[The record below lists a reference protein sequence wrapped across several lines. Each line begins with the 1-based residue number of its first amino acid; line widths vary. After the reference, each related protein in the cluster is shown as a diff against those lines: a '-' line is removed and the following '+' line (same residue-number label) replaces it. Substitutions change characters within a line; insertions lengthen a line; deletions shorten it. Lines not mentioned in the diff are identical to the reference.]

1 MFINHMKKNIS
12 IIGCGAIGSEL
23 ALSVDRMMIENVN
36 ISSFLDI
43 KLENAEILKSKLSNN
58 NPIVFNNFSDYIKSD
73 TFKDVDLVVEAAS
86 QNALTSYLNP
96 IILLK
101 KDILVMSVGAFANPD
116 FFSQVIKNVEKNDI
130 NLYVPSGAIAG
141 IDAIKS
147 VRSSISYVT
156 LTTTKNPN
164 SLKDS
169 PFFKKTNLTA
179 DSIKKRTL
187 IFEGSAIEAVQN
199 FPANVNVAALLGLA
213 GIGVE
218 KTKVNVIA
226 DPSLRINKHEIKV
239 IGKFGELI
247 VRVKNVPSPTNPKTS
262 YLAILSVIE
271 SLRSITTK
279 GVKYGT

>member
-1 MFINHMKKNIS
+1 MKKNIS
-12 IIGCGAIGSEL
+12 IIGCGTIGSEL
-23 ALSVDRMMIENVN
+23 ALSADRMMVENVT
-36 ISSFLDI
+36 ISSLLDI
-43 KLENAEILKSKLSNN
+43 NVQNAEILKSKLSNN
-58 NPIVFNNFSDYIKSD
+58 NPLIFNNFSDYLKSD
-73 TFKDVDLVVEAAS
+73 TFKDVELVVEAAS

-116 FFSQVIKNVEKNDI
+116 FFSQVIKNIEKNDI

-147 VRSSISYVT
+147 VRNSISYVT
-156 LTTTKNPN
+156 LTTTKNPD

-169 PFFKKTNLTA
+169 PFFKKTNLTS
-179 DSIKKRTL
+179 DSVKKRTL

-213 GIGVE
+213 SIGVE

-247 VRVKNVPSPTNPKTS
+247 VRVKNVPSVTNPKTS

-271 SLRSITTK
+271 LLRSITTK
-279 GVKYGT
+279 GIKYGT

>member
-1 MFINHMKKNIS
+1 MKKNIS

-23 ALSVDRMMIENVN
+23 ALSVDRMMMENVT
-36 ISSFLDI
+36 ISSLLDI
-43 KLENAEILKSKLSNN
+43 KLENAENLKSKLTNN
-58 NPIVFNNFSDYIKSD
+58 NPIIFNNFTDYINSD
-73 TFKDVDLVVEAAS
+73 SIKDVDLVVETAS
-86 QNALTSYLNP
+86 QNALIDYLNS

-101 KDILVMSVGAFANPD
+101 KDVLVMSVGGFANPD
-116 FFSQVIKNVEKNDI
+116 FFSQVLKNVEKNDI
-130 NLYVPSGAIAG
+130 NLYLPSGAIAG

-147 VRSSISYVT
+147 VRNSISYVT

-169 PFFKKTNLTA
+169 PFFKKTNLTIG
-179 DSIKKRTL
+179 SIKKRTL

-213 GIGVE
+213 GIGIE

-247 VRVKNVPSPTNPKTS
+247 IRVKNIPSPTNPKTS

-279 GVKYGT
+279 GIKYGT

>member
-1 MFINHMKKNIS
+1 MKKNIS
-12 IIGCGAIGSEL
+12 IIGCGAIGSEV
-23 ALSVDRMMIENVN
+23 ALSVDRMMIGNVI

-58 NPIVFNNFSDYIKSD
+58 NPIVFNNFSEYIKSD
-73 TFKDVDLVVEAAS
+73 TLKDVDLVVEAAS
-86 QNALTSYLNP
+86 QSALTSYLNP

-116 FFSQVIKNVEKNDI
+116 FFSEVIKNVEKNDI

-147 VRSSISYVT
+147 VRNSISYVT
-156 LTTTKNPN
+156 LTTTKNPD

-169 PFFKKTNLTA
+169 PFFKKTNLTL

-213 GIGVE
+213 SIGIE

-247 VRVKNVPSPTNPKTS
+247 VRVKNVPSATNPKTS

-271 SLRSITTK
+271 LLRSITTK
-279 GVKYGT
+279 GIKYGT

>member
-1 MFINHMKKNIS
+1 MKKNIS

-23 ALSVDRMMIENVN
+23 ALSVDRTMIENIT
-36 ISSFLDI
+36 ISSLLDI
-43 KLENAEILKSKLSNN
+43 KLENTEVLKSKLSNN
-58 NPIVFNNFSDYIKSD
+58 NPLVFNNFSDYIKSAS
-73 TFKDVDLVVEAAS
+73 FKDVNLVIEAAS
-86 QNALTSYLNP
+86 QNALTNYLNE

-101 KDILVMSVGAFANPD
+101 KDVLVMSVGAFANAE

-130 NLYVPSGAIAG
+130 NLYLPSGAIAG

-147 VRSSISYVT
+147 VKSSISYVT
-156 LTTTKNPN
+156 LTTTKHPN

-169 PFFKKTNLTA
+169 PFFKKNNIVV

-187 IFEGSAIEAVQN
+187 IFEGSAIEAVEN
-199 FPANVNVAALLGLA
+199 FPANVNVAALLGLT
-213 GIGVE
+213 GIGLE

-247 VRVKNVPSPTNPKTS
+247 IRIKNIPSSSNPKTS

-279 GVKYGT
+279 GIKYGT

>member
-1 MFINHMKKNIS
+1 MKKKIS

-23 ALSVDRMMIENVN
+23 AQHVDSNMAKNVTLLSI
-36 ISSFLDI
+36 LDI
-43 KLENAEILKSKLSNN
+43 RPENAEALKLKLSNN
-58 NPIVFNNFSDYIKSD
+58 SPLLFNNFDDFVKSES
-73 TFKDVDLVVEAAS
+73 FKEVELVIEAAS
-86 QNALTSYLNP
+86 QNAITSYLNQL
-96 IILLK
+96 ISFK
-101 KDILVMSVGAFANPD
+101 KDVLVMSVGAFANSA
-116 FFSQVIKNVEKNDI
+116 FFSEVSRNVESNDI
-130 NLYVPSGAIAG
+130 NIYVPSGAIAG
-141 IDAIKS
+141 IDALKS
-147 VRSSISYVT
+147 VKNSVSYVT

-169 PFFKKTNLTA
+169 PFFKNNNFTV

-226 DPSLRINKHEIKV
+226 DPSIRINKHEIKV

-247 VRVKNVPSPTNPKTS
+247 VRVKNIPSSTNPKTS

-271 SLRSITTK
+271 CLRSITTK
-279 GVKYGT
+279 GLKYGT

>member
-1 MFINHMKKNIS
+1 MKKNIS
-12 IIGCGAIGSEL
+12 IIGCGTIGSEL
-23 ALSVDRMMIENVN
+23 ALSADRMMVENVT

-43 KLENAEILKSKLSNN
+43 NVQNAEILKSKLSNN
-58 NPIVFNNFSDYIKSD
+58 NPLIFNNFSDYLKSD
-73 TFKDVDLVVEAAS
+73 TFKDVDLIVEAAS
-86 QNALTSYLNP
+86 QNALSSYLNP

-101 KDILVMSVGAFANPD
+101 KDVLVMSVGAFANPD
-116 FFSQVIKNVEKNDI
+116 FFSQVIKNIEKNDI

-147 VRSSISYVT
+147 VRNSISSVT
-156 LTTTKNPN
+156 LTTTKNPD

-169 PFFKKTNLTA
+169 PFFKKTNLTS

-213 GIGVE
+213 SIGVE

-247 VRVKNVPSPTNPKTS
+247 VRVKNVPSVTNPKTS

-271 SLRSITTK
+271 LLRSITTK
-279 GVKYGT
+279 GIKYGT

>member
-1 MFINHMKKNIS
+1 MKKNIS
-12 IIGCGAIGSEL
+12 IIGCGTIGSEL
-23 ALSVDRMMIENVN
+23 ALSADRMMVENVT

-43 KLENAEILKSKLSNN
+43 NVQNAEILKSKLSNN
-58 NPIVFNNFSDYIKSD
+58 HPLIFNNFSDYLKSN

-116 FFSQVIKNVEKNDI
+116 FFSQVIKNIEKNDI

-147 VRSSISYVT
+147 VRNSISYVT
-156 LTTTKNPN
+156 LTTTKNPD

-169 PFFKKTNLTA
+169 PFFKKTNLTS

-213 GIGVE
+213 SIGVE

-247 VRVKNVPSPTNPKTS
+247 VRVKNVPSVTNPKTS

-271 SLRSITTK
+271 LLRSITTK
-279 GVKYGT
+279 GIKYGT

>member
-1 MFINHMKKNIS
+1 MKKNIS
-12 IIGCGAIGSEL
+12 IIGCGAIGSEV
-23 ALSVDRMMIENVN
+23 ALSVDRMMIENVT

-73 TFKDVDLVVEAAS
+73 TLKDVDLVVEAAS
-86 QNALTSYLNP
+86 QSALTSYLNP

-116 FFSQVIKNVEKNDI
+116 FFSEVIKNVEKNDI

-147 VRSSISYVT
+147 VRNSISYVT
-156 LTTTKNPN
+156 LTTTKNPD

-169 PFFKKTNLTA
+169 PFFKKTNLTL

-199 FPANVNVAALLGLA
+199 FPANINVAALLGLA
-213 GIGVE
+213 SIGVE

-247 VRVKNVPSPTNPKTS
+247 VRVKNVPSVTNPKTS

-271 SLRSITTK
+271 LLRSITTK
-279 GVKYGT
+279 GIKYGT

>member
-1 MFINHMKKNIS
+1 MKKNIS

-23 ALSVDRMMIENVN
+23 ALSVDRMMIENVT
-36 ISSFLDI
+36 ISSLLDI
-43 KLENAEILKSKLSNN
+43 KLENAEILKSKLSHN
-58 NPIVFNNFSDYIKSD
+58 NPVVFNDFSEYIKSD
-73 TFKDVDLVVEAAS
+73 NLKDVDIVVEAAS
-86 QNALTSYLNP
+86 QNALTSYLNS
-96 IILLK
+96 IIQLK
-101 KDILVMSVGAFANPD
+101 KDVLVMSVGAFANSD

-130 NLYVPSGAIAG
+130 NLYLPSGAIAG

-169 PFFKKTNLTA
+169 PFFKKTNLTI

-187 IFEGSAIEAVQN
+187 IFEGSAVEAVQN

-213 GIGVE
+213 GLGIE

-262 YLAILSVIE
+262 YLAILSIIE

>member
-1 MFINHMKKNIS
+1 MKKNIS

-23 ALSVDRMMIENVN
+23 ALSVDRMMIENVT
-36 ISSFLDI
+36 ISSLLDI
-43 KLENAEILKSKLSNN
+43 KLENAEILKSKLSHN
-58 NPIVFNNFSDYIKSD
+58 NPVVFNDFSEYIKSD
-73 TFKDVDLVVEAAS
+73 NLKDVDIVVEAAS
-86 QNALTSYLNP
+86 QNALTSYLNS
-96 IILLK
+96 IIQLK
-101 KDILVMSVGAFANPD
+101 KDVLVMSVGAFANSD

-130 NLYVPSGAIAG
+130 NLYLPSGAIAG

-169 PFFKKTNLTA
+169 PFFKKTNLTI

-187 IFEGSAIEAVQN
+187 IFEGSAVEAVQN

-213 GIGVE
+213 GIGIE

-262 YLAILSVIE
+262 YLAILSIIE
-271 SLRSITTK
+271 SLRSISTK

>member
-1 MFINHMKKNIS
+1 MKKNIS

-23 ALSVDRMMIENVN
+23 ALSVDRMMIENVT
-36 ISSFLDI
+36 ISSLLDI
-43 KLENAEILKSKLSNN
+43 KHENAEILKSKLSNN
-58 NPIVFNNFSDYIKSD
+58 NPVIFNDFSEYIKSD
-73 TFKDVDLVVEAAS
+73 NFKDVDIVVEAAS
-86 QNALTSYLNP
+86 QNALTSYLNS
-96 IILLK
+96 IISLK
-101 KDILVMSVGAFANPD
+101 KDALVMSIGAFANPE
-116 FFSQVIKNVEKNDI
+116 FFSQIIKNVEKNDI
-130 NLYVPSGAIAG
+130 NLYLPSGAIAG

-156 LTTTKNPN
+156 ITTTKNPN

-169 PFFKKTNLTA
+169 PFFKKTNLTI

-213 GIGVE
+213 GIGIE

>member
-1 MFINHMKKNIS
+1 MKKKIS

-23 ALSVDRMMIENVN
+23 AQHVDSNMAKNVTLLSI
-36 ISSFLDI
+36 LDI
-43 KLENAEILKSKLSNN
+43 RPENAQTLKSKLSNN
-58 NPIVFNNFSDYIKSD
+58 SPLIFNNFADFVKSES
-73 TFKDVDLVVEAAS
+73 FKDVELVIEAAS
-86 QNALTSYLNP
+86 QNAITSYLNQL
-96 IILLK
+96 ISFK
-101 KDILVMSVGAFANPD
+101 KNVLVMSVGAFANSA
-116 FFSQVIKNVEKNDI
+116 FFSEVSRNVESNDI
-130 NLYVPSGAIAG
+130 NIYVPSGAIAG
-141 IDAIKS
+141 IDALKS
-147 VRSSISYVT
+147 VKNSVSYVT

-169 PFFKKTNLTA
+169 PFFKKNNLTV

-199 FPANVNVAALLGLA
+199 FPTNVNVAALLGLA

-226 DPSLRINKHEIKV
+226 DPSIRINKHEIKV

-247 VRVKNVPSPTNPKTS
+247 VRVKNIPSSTNPKTS

-271 SLRSITTK
+271 CLRSITTK
-279 GVKYGT
+279 GLKYGT

>member
-1 MFINHMKKNIS
+1 MKKNIS
-12 IIGCGAIGSEL
+12 IIGCGTIGSEL
-23 ALSVDRMMIENVN
+23 ALSADRMMVENVT

-43 KLENAEILKSKLSNN
+43 NVQNAEILKSKLSNN
-58 NPIVFNNFSDYIKSD
+58 NPLIFNNFSDYLKSD

-116 FFSQVIKNVEKNDI
+116 FFSQVIKNIEKNNI

-147 VRSSISYVT
+147 VRNSISYVT
-156 LTTTKNPN
+156 LTTTKNPD

-169 PFFKKTNLTA
+169 PFFKKTNLTS

-213 GIGVE
+213 SIGVE

-247 VRVKNVPSPTNPKTS
+247 VRVKNIPSVTNPKTS

-271 SLRSITTK
+271 LLRSITTK
-279 GVKYGT
+279 GIKYGT

>member
-169 PFFKKTNLTA
+169 PFFKKTNLTV

-187 IFEGSAIEAVQN
+187 LFEGSAIEAVQN

>member
-1 MFINHMKKNIS
+1 MKKNIS
-12 IIGCGAIGSEL
+12 IIGCGAIGSEV
-23 ALSVDRMMIENVN
+23 ALSVDRMMIGNVI

-43 KLENAEILKSKLSNN
+43 KIENAEILKSKLSNN
-58 NPIVFNNFSDYIKSD
+58 NPMVFNNFSDYIKSN
-73 TFKDVDLVVEAAS
+73 TLKDVDLVVEAAS
-86 QNALTSYLNP
+86 QSALTSYLNP

-116 FFSQVIKNVEKNDI
+116 FFSEVIKNVEKNDI

-147 VRSSISYVT
+147 VRNSISYVT

-169 PFFKKTNLTA
+169 PFFKKTNLTL

-213 GIGVE
+213 SIGVE

-247 VRVKNVPSPTNPKTS
+247 VRVKNVPSATNPKTS

-271 SLRSITTK
+271 LIRSITTK
-279 GVKYGT
+279 GIKYGT

>member
-1 MFINHMKKNIS
+1 MKKNIS

-23 ALSVDRMMIENVN
+23 ALSVDRMMIENVT

-58 NPIVFNNFSDYIKSD
+58 NPIVFNNFSDYIRSD

-116 FFSQVIKNVEKNDI
+116 FFSEVIKNVEKNDI

-169 PFFKKTNLTA
+169 PFFKKNNLTL

-187 IFEGSAIEAVQN
+187 LFEGSAVEAVQN

-247 VRVKNVPSPTNPKTS
+247 VRVKNIPSPNNPKTS

>member
-1 MFINHMKKNIS
+1 MKKNIS

-23 ALSVDRMMIENVN
+23 ALSVDRMMMENVT
-36 ISSFLDI
+36 ISSLLDI
-43 KLENAEILKSKLSNN
+43 KLENAENLKSKLTNN
-58 NPIVFNNFSDYIKSD
+58 NPIIFNNFTDYINSD
-73 TFKDVDLVVEAAS
+73 SIKDVDLVVETAS
-86 QNALTSYLNP
+86 QNALIDYLNS

-101 KDILVMSVGAFANPD
+101 KDVLVMSVGGFANPD
-116 FFSQVIKNVEKNDI
+116 FFSQVLKNVEKNDI
-130 NLYVPSGAIAG
+130 NLYLPSGAIAG

-147 VRSSISYVT
+147 VRNSISYVT

-169 PFFKKTNLTA
+169 PFFKKTNLTI

-213 GIGVE
+213 GIGIE

-247 VRVKNVPSPTNPKTS
+247 VRVKNIPSPTNPKTS

-279 GVKYGT
+279 GIKYGT

>member
-1 MFINHMKKNIS
+1 MKKNIS

-23 ALSVDRMMIENVN
+23 ALSVDRMMIENVT
-36 ISSFLDI
+36 ISSLLDI
-43 KLENAEILKSKLSNN
+43 KHENAEILKSKLSNN
-58 NPIVFNNFSDYIKSD
+58 NPVIFNDFSEYIKSD
-73 TFKDVDLVVEAAS
+73 NFKDVGIVVEAAS
-86 QNALTSYLNP
+86 QNALTSYLNS
-96 IILLK
+96 IISLK
-101 KDILVMSVGAFANPD
+101 KDALVMSVGAFANPE
-116 FFSQVIKNVEKNDI
+116 FFSQIIKNVEKNDT
-130 NLYVPSGAIAG
+130 NLYLPSGAIAG

-156 LTTTKNPN
+156 ITTTKNPN

-169 PFFKKTNLTA
+169 PFFKKTNLTI

-213 GIGVE
+213 GIGIE

>member
-1 MFINHMKKNIS
+1 MKKKIS

-23 ALSVDRMMIENVN
+23 AQHVDSNMTKNVTLLSI
-36 ISSFLDI
+36 LDI
-43 KLENAEILKSKLSNN
+43 RPENAQTLKSKLSNN
-58 NPIVFNNFSDYIKSD
+58 SPLIFNNFADFVKSES
-73 TFKDVDLVVEAAS
+73 FKEVELVIEAAS
-86 QNALTSYLNP
+86 QNAITSYLNQL
-96 IILLK
+96 ISFK
-101 KDILVMSVGAFANPD
+101 KDVLVMSVGAFANSA
-116 FFSQVIKNVEKNDI
+116 FFSEVSRNVESNDI
-130 NLYVPSGAIAG
+130 NIYVPSGAIAG
-141 IDAIKS
+141 IDALKS
-147 VRSSISYVT
+147 VKNSVSYVT

-169 PFFKKTNLTA
+169 PFFKNNNFTV

-213 GIGVE
+213 GIGIE

-226 DPSLRINKHEIKV
+226 DPSIRINKHEIKV

-247 VRVKNVPSPTNPKTS
+247 VRVKNIPSSTNPKTS

-271 SLRSITTK
+271 CLRSITTK
-279 GVKYGT
+279 GFKYGT

>member
-1 MFINHMKKNIS
+1 MKKNIS

-23 ALSVDRMMIENVN
+23 ALSVDRMMIENVT
-36 ISSFLDI
+36 ISSLLDI

-58 NPIVFNNFSDYIKSD
+58 NPLIFHGFSEYIKSD
-73 TFKDVDLVVEAAS
+73 NFKDVDIVVEAAS
-86 QNALTSYLNP
+86 QHALTSYLNS
-96 IILLK
+96 IISMK
-101 KDILVMSVGAFANPD
+101 KDVLVMSVGAFANPE
-116 FFSQVIKNVEKNDI
+116 FFSQIIKNVEKNDI
-130 NLYVPSGAIAG
+130 NLYLPSGAIAG

-156 LTTTKNPN
+156 ITTTKNPN

-169 PFFKKTNLTA
+169 PFFKKTNLKI

-213 GIGVE
+213 GIGIE

-271 SLRSITTK
+271 TLRSITTK

>member
-1 MFINHMKKNIS
+1 MKKNIS

-23 ALSVDRMMIENVN
+23 ALSVDRMMIENVT
-36 ISSFLDI
+36 ISSLLDI
-43 KLENAEILKSKLSNN
+43 KLENAEILKSKLSQN
-58 NPIVFNNFSDYIKSD
+58 NPIVFNDFSEYIKSD
-73 TFKDVDLVVEAAS
+73 NLKDVDIVVEAAS
-86 QNALTSYLNP
+86 QNALTSYLNS
-96 IILLK
+96 IIQLK
-101 KDILVMSVGAFANPD
+101 KDVLVMSVGAFANSE
-116 FFSQVIKNVEKNDI
+116 FFSQVIKNVEKNDV
-130 NLYVPSGAIAG
+130 NLYLPSGAIAG

-169 PFFKKTNLTA
+169 PFFKKTNLTI

-187 IFEGSAIEAVQN
+187 IFEGSAVEAVQN

-213 GIGVE
+213 GIGIE

-262 YLAILSVIE
+262 YLAILSIIE

>member
-1 MFINHMKKNIS
+1 MKKKIS

-23 ALSVDRMMIENVN
+23 AQHVDSNMAKNVTLLSI
-36 ISSFLDI
+36 LDI
-43 KLENAEILKSKLSNN
+43 RPENAQTLKSKLSNN
-58 NPIVFNNFSDYIKSD
+58 SPLIFNNFADFVKSES
-73 TFKDVDLVVEAAS
+73 FKDVELVIEAAS
-86 QNALTSYLNP
+86 QNAITSYLNQL
-96 IILLK
+96 ISFK
-101 KDILVMSVGAFANPD
+101 KDVLVMSVGAFANSA
-116 FFSQVIKNVEKNDI
+116 FFSEVSRNVESNDI
-130 NLYVPSGAIAG
+130 NIYVPSGAIAG
-141 IDAIKS
+141 IDALKS
-147 VRSSISYVT
+147 VKNSVSYVT

-169 PFFKKTNLTA
+169 PFFKKNNLTV

-199 FPANVNVAALLGLA
+199 FPTNVNVAALLGLA

-226 DPSLRINKHEIKV
+226 DPSIRINKHEIKV

-247 VRVKNVPSPTNPKTS
+247 VRVKNIPSSTNPKTS

-271 SLRSITTK
+271 CLRSITSK
-279 GVKYGT
+279 GLKYGT

>member
-1 MFINHMKKNIS
+1 MKKNIS

-23 ALSVDRMMIENVN
+23 ALSVDRMMIENVT
-36 ISSFLDI
+36 ISSLLDI

-58 NPIVFNNFSDYIKSD
+58 NPIVFNDFSEYIKSD
-73 TFKDVDLVVEAAS
+73 NFKNVELVIEAAS
-86 QNALTSYLNP
+86 QNALTSYLNS
-96 IILLK
+96 IIVLK
-101 KDILVMSVGAFANPD
+101 KDLLVMSVGAFANPD
-116 FFSQVIKNVEKNDI
+116 FFSQVIKNVEENDI
-130 NLYVPSGAIAG
+130 NLYLPSGAIAG

-147 VRSSISYVT
+147 VKSSISYVT

-169 PFFKKTNLTA
+169 PFFKKTNLSL
-179 DSIKKRTL
+179 DSLKKRTL

-213 GIGVE
+213 GIGIE

-262 YLAILSVIE
+262 YLAILSIIE
-271 SLRSITTK
+271 SLRSLTTK

>member
-1 MFINHMKKNIS
+1 MKKKIS

-23 ALSVDRMMIENVN
+23 AQHVDSNMAKNVTLLSI
-36 ISSFLDI
+36 LDI
-43 KLENAEILKSKLSNN
+43 RPENAQTLKSKLSNN
-58 NPIVFNNFSDYIKSD
+58 SPLIFNNFADFVKSES
-73 TFKDVDLVVEAAS
+73 FQDVELVIEAAS
-86 QNALTSYLNP
+86 QNAITSYLNQL
-96 IILLK
+96 ISFK
-101 KDILVMSVGAFANPD
+101 KDVLVMSVGAFANSA
-116 FFSQVIKNVEKNDI
+116 FFSEVSRNVESNDI
-130 NLYVPSGAIAG
+130 NIYVPSGAIAG
-141 IDAIKS
+141 IDALKS
-147 VRSSISYVT
+147 VKNSVSYVT

-169 PFFKKTNLTA
+169 PFFKNNNFTV

-199 FPANVNVAALLGLA
+199 FPTNVNVAALLGLA

-226 DPSLRINKHEIKV
+226 DPSIRINKHEIKV

-247 VRVKNVPSPTNPKTS
+247 VRVKNIPSSTNPKTS

-271 SLRSITTK
+271 CLRSITTK
-279 GVKYGT
+279 GLKYGT

>member
-1 MFINHMKKNIS
+1 MKKNIS
-12 IIGCGAIGSEL
+12 IIGCGAIGSEV
-23 ALSVDRMMIENVN
+23 ALSVDRMMIGNVI

-73 TFKDVDLVVEAAS
+73 TLKDVDLVVEAAS
-86 QNALTSYLNP
+86 QSALTSYLNP

-116 FFSQVIKNVEKNDI
+116 FFSEVIKNVEKNDI

-147 VRSSISYVT
+147 VRNSISYVT
-156 LTTTKNPN
+156 LTTTKNPD

-169 PFFKKTNLTA
+169 PFFKKTNLTL

-213 GIGVE
+213 SIGVE

-247 VRVKNVPSPTNPKTS
+247 VRVKNVPSSTNPKTS

-271 SLRSITTK
+271 LLRSITTK
-279 GVKYGT
+279 GIKYGT

>member
-1 MFINHMKKNIS
+1 MKKNIS
-12 IIGCGAIGSEL
+12 IIGCGAIGSEV
-23 ALSVDRMMIENVN
+23 ALSVDRMMIENVT

-73 TFKDVDLVVEAAS
+73 TLKDVDLVVEAAS

-116 FFSQVIKNVEKNDI
+116 FFSEVIKNVEKNDI

-147 VRSSISYVT
+147 VRNSISYVT
-156 LTTTKNPN
+156 LTTTKNPD

-169 PFFKKTNLTA
+169 PFFKKTNLTL

-213 GIGVE
+213 SIGVE

-247 VRVKNVPSPTNPKTS
+247 VRVKNVPSATNPKTS

-271 SLRSITTK
+271 LLRSITTK
-279 GVKYGT
+279 GIKYGT

>member
-1 MFINHMKKNIS
+1 MKKNIS

-23 ALSVDRMMIENVN
+23 ALSVDRMMIENVT
-36 ISSFLDI
+36 ISSLLDI

-58 NPIVFNNFSDYIKSD
+58 NPVIFNDFSEYIKSD
-73 TFKDVDLVVEAAS
+73 NFKDVDIVVEAAS
-86 QNALTSYLNP
+86 QHALTSYLNS
-96 IILLK
+96 IISMK
-101 KDILVMSVGAFANPD
+101 KDVLVMSVGAFANPE
-116 FFSQVIKNVEKNDI
+116 FFSQIIKNVEKNDI
-130 NLYVPSGAIAG
+130 NLYLPSGAIAG

-156 LTTTKNPN
+156 ITTTKNPI

-169 PFFKKTNLTA
+169 PFFKKTNLTI

-213 GIGVE
+213 GIGIE

>member
-1 MFINHMKKNIS
+1 MKKKIS

-23 ALSVDRMMIENVN
+23 AQHVDSNMAKNVTLLSI
-36 ISSFLDI
+36 LDI
-43 KLENAEILKSKLSNN
+43 RPENAEALKSKLSNN
-58 NPIVFNNFSDYIKSD
+58 SPLLFNNFDDFVKSES
-73 TFKDVDLVVEAAS
+73 FKEVELVIEAAS
-86 QNALTSYLNP
+86 QNAITSYLNQL
-96 IILLK
+96 ISFK
-101 KDILVMSVGAFANPD
+101 KDVLVMSVGAFANSA
-116 FFSQVIKNVEKNDI
+116 FFSEVSRNVESNDI
-130 NLYVPSGAIAG
+130 NIYVPSGAIAG
-141 IDAIKS
+141 IDALKS
-147 VRSSISYVT
+147 VKNSVSYVT

-169 PFFKKTNLTA
+169 PFFKNNNFTV

-226 DPSLRINKHEIKV
+226 DPSIRINKHEIKV

-247 VRVKNVPSPTNPKTS
+247 VRVKNIPSSTNPKTS

-271 SLRSITTK
+271 CLRSITTK
-279 GVKYGT
+279 GFKYGT

>member
-1 MFINHMKKNIS
+1 MKKNIS

-23 ALSVDRMMIENVN
+23 ALSVDRMMIENVT
-36 ISSFLDI
+36 ISSLLDI

-58 NPIVFNNFSDYIKSD
+58 NPIVFNDFSEYIKSD
-73 TFKDVDLVVEAAS
+73 NFKNVELVIEAAS
-86 QNALTSYLNP
+86 QNALTSYLNS
-96 IILLK
+96 IIVLK
-101 KDILVMSVGAFANPD
+101 KDLLVMSVGAFANPD
-116 FFSQVIKNVEKNDI
+116 FFSQVIKNVEENDI
-130 NLYVPSGAIAG
+130 NLYLPSGAIAG

-147 VRSSISYVT
+147 VKSSISYVT

-169 PFFKKTNLTA
+169 PFFKKTNLSL
-179 DSIKKRTL
+179 DSLKKRTL

-226 DPSLRINKHEIKV
+226 DPSIRINKHEIKV

-247 VRVKNVPSPTNPKTS
+247 VRVKNVPSPNNPKTS

>member
-1 MFINHMKKNIS
+1 MKKKIS

-23 ALSVDRMMIENVN
+23 AQHVDSNMAKNVTLLSI
-36 ISSFLDI
+36 LDI
-43 KLENAEILKSKLSNN
+43 RPENAEALKLKLSNN
-58 NPIVFNNFSDYIKSD
+58 SPLLFNNFDDFVKSES
-73 TFKDVDLVVEAAS
+73 FKEVELVIEAAS
-86 QNALTSYLNP
+86 QNAITSYL
-96 IILLK
+96 IQLISFK
-101 KDILVMSVGAFANPD
+101 KDVLVMSVGAFANSA
-116 FFSQVIKNVEKNDI
+116 FFSEVSRNVESNDI
-130 NLYVPSGAIAG
+130 NIYVPSGAIAG
-141 IDAIKS
+141 IDALKS
-147 VRSSISYVT
+147 VKNSVSYVT

-169 PFFKKTNLTA
+169 PFFKNNNFTV

-213 GIGVE
+213 GIGIE

-226 DPSLRINKHEIKV
+226 DPSIRINKHEIKV

-247 VRVKNVPSPTNPKTS
+247 VRVKNIPSSTNPKTS

-271 SLRSITTK
+271 CLRSITTK
-279 GVKYGT
+279 GFKYGT

>member
-1 MFINHMKKNIS
+1 MKKNIS

-23 ALSVDRMMIENVN
+23 ALSVDRMMIENVT
-36 ISSFLDI
+36 ISSLFDI
-43 KLENAEILKSKLSNN
+43 KLENAEILKSKLSHN
-58 NPIVFNNFSDYIKSD
+58 NPVIFNDFSEYIKSD
-73 TFKDVDLVVEAAS
+73 NFKDVDIVVEAAS
-86 QNALTSYLNP
+86 QNALTSYLNS

-101 KDILVMSVGAFANPD
+101 KDVLAMSVGAFANSE

-130 NLYVPSGAIAG
+130 NLYLPSGAIAG

-156 LTTTKNPN
+156 LTTTKNPK

-169 PFFKKTNLTA
+169 PFFKKTNLTI

-187 IFEGSAIEAVQN
+187 IFEGSAVEAVQN

-213 GIGVE
+213 GIGIE

-262 YLAILSVIE
+262 YLAILSIIE
-271 SLRSITTK
+271 SLRSLTTK

>member
-1 MFINHMKKNIS
+1 MKKNIS

-23 ALSVDRMMIENVN
+23 ALSVDRMMIENVT
-36 ISSFLDI
+36 ISSLLDI
-43 KLENAEILKSKLSNN
+43 KHENAEILKSKLSNN
-58 NPIVFNNFSDYIKSD
+58 NPVIFNDFSEYIKSD
-73 TFKDVDLVVEAAS
+73 NFKDVDIVVEAAS
-86 QNALTSYLNP
+86 QNALTSYLNS
-96 IILLK
+96 IISLK
-101 KDILVMSVGAFANPD
+101 KDALVMSVGAFANPE
-116 FFSQVIKNVEKNDI
+116 FFSQIIKNVEKNDT
-130 NLYVPSGAIAG
+130 NLYLPSGAIAG

-156 LTTTKNPN
+156 ITTTKNPN

-169 PFFKKTNLTA
+169 PFFKKTNLTI

-199 FPANVNVAALLGLA
+199 FLANVNVAALLGLA
-213 GIGVE
+213 GIGIE

>member
-1 MFINHMKKNIS
+1 MKKNIS

-23 ALSVDRMMIENVN
+23 ALSVDRMMIENVT
-36 ISSFLDI
+36 ISSLLDI

-58 NPIVFNNFSDYIKSD
+58 NPVIFHDFSEYIKSD
-73 TFKDVDLVVEAAS
+73 NFKDIDIVVEAAS
-86 QNALTSYLNP
+86 QHALTSYLNS
-96 IILLK
+96 IISMK
-101 KDILVMSVGAFANPD
+101 KDVLVMSVGAFANPE
-116 FFSQVIKNVEKNDI
+116 FFSQIIKNVEKNDI
-130 NLYVPSGAIAG
+130 NLYLPSGAIAG

-156 LTTTKNPN
+156 ITTTKNPN

-169 PFFKKTNLTA
+169 PFFKKTNLKI

-213 GIGVE
+213 GIGIE

>member
-1 MFINHMKKNIS
+1 MKKNIS
-12 IIGCGAIGSEL
+12 IIGCGAIGSEV
-23 ALSVDRMMIENVN
+23 ALSVDRMMIENVT

-58 NPIVFNNFSDYIKSD
+58 NPIVFNNFSDYINSD
-73 TFKDVDLVVEAAS
+73 TLKDVDLVVEAAS

-116 FFSQVIKNVEKNDI
+116 FFSEVIKNVEKNDI

-147 VRSSISYVT
+147 VRNSISYVT
-156 LTTTKNPN
+156 LTTTKNPD

-169 PFFKKTNLTA
+169 PFFKKTNLTL

-213 GIGVE
+213 SIGVE

-247 VRVKNVPSPTNPKTS
+247 VRVKNVPSDTNPKTS

-271 SLRSITTK
+271 LLRSITTK
-279 GVKYGT
+279 GIKYGT